1 MKNVGGTDKGLRL
14 IVGVI
19 LILIGLFAHVA
30 AGLRIVAFI
39 VAAVAL
45 FTGIF
50 GF

>member
-1 MKNVGGTDKGLRL
+1 MKNVGGIDKGLRL
-14 IVGVI
+14 IVGAI

-30 AGLRIVAFI
+30 SGLRTVVFI